1 MSQRVLFFVCE
12 PANLRCFALDPFR
25 VMTIRRVFY
34 LSFQLLRG
42 RALGCFQEMH
52 GKAAE
57 TQVFIST
64 DRIANI
70 YIRRVALLVSEAIDR
85 HRKKLHAILEILIH
99 MGGRRPVYIQ
109 VPLTKGFRSSLVS
122 GKRTKPISN

>member
-1 MSQRVLFFVCE
+1 
-12 PANLRCFALDPFR
+12 
-25 VMTIRRVFY
+25 
-34 LSFQLLRG
+34 
-42 RALGCFQEMH
+42 MH

-70 YIRRVALLVSEAIDR
+70 SIRRVALLVSEAIDR

-99 MGGRRPVYIQ
+99 MGSRRAVYIK
-109 VPLTKGFRSSLVS
+109 VSLTKGFRSSLVS
-122 GKRTKPISN
+122 GKSTKPISN